1 MGHHKLPTVLV
12 AMALLA
18 FFPPF
23 SAGEGTGR
31 SNLPSW
37 FVDSDVVLIA
47 EIKNELLVI
56 TEVLKASK
64 PFRVADF
71 GGLLGGGSMTKAYDM
86 SKPFLIVLSIPTPTD
101 AQHRIT
107 LRIREFQIIDDAV
120 DVDGR
125 KYSLR
130 DIRIALAMKE
140 LSN

>member
-1 MGHHKLPTVLV
+1 MGHHKLSTVLV
-12 AMALLA
+12 AMALVASLPLFA
-18 FFPPF
+18 T
-23 SAGEGTGR
+23 AEGTDR

-37 FVDSDVVLIA
+37 FVDSDVVLVA
-47 EIKNELLVI
+47 EIKHELLVI

-64 PFRVADF
+64 PFRVADL
-71 GGLLGGGSMTKAYDM
+71 GGSLGGGSMTKAYDM
-86 SKPFLIVLSIPTPTD
+86 AKPFLIVLSIPTPTD

-107 LRIREFQIIDDAV
+107 LRIREFQVIDDVV

-140 LSN
+140 LSH